1 MKKSSIVRDAKHT
14 PGPWRFPPTSG
25 GPFVFGPDN
34 RSVCRV
40 SDKYDGVTT
49 IANGKLLAAAPDL
62 LAALHLIADAH
73 HYSGMTYCQYVAR
86 DAIAKATVH
95 D

>member
-1 MKKSSIVRDAKHT
+1 METSTKSKHT
-14 PGPWRFPPTSG
+14 PGPWEVGDDGIST
-25 GPFVFGPDN
+25 PFVGDRIIVN
-34 RSVCRV
+34 TGQECAEADARL
-40 SDKYDGVTT
+40 
-49 IANGKLLAAAPDL
+49 IAAAPDL